1 MQKPIIIPGIDL
13 NGKVLDEEEN
23 KIVDELIND
32 QPTVKLSQL
41 NSSKKKLIKL
51 TLLDKDGN
59 EFGRIIG
66 EFDFNEK
73 SFIKFLD
80 EKSNL

>member
-1 MQKPIIIPGIDL
+1 M
-13 NGKVLDEEEN
+13 
-23 KIVDELIND
+23 
-32 QPTVKLSQL
+32 PTTV
-41 NSSKKKLIKL
+41 
-51 TLLDKDGN
+51 LLDKEGN